1 MRTRILISCLAL
13 LVAASGA
20 RGAEIP
26 RTADGRPD
34 LNGIWQVLNEAND
47 GLERHNAAH
56 APMLREGPRGP
67 LPAADVLRLGATV
80 AVPPSLGVIR
90 GGGPLP
96 YTEAAQAK
104 REALRADWVNTDPEV
119 KCYMPGVPRATYL
132 PYPFQIFQNEDD
144 VFIAYQFAGAVREIY
159 MTDPGEAPIDAWMG
173 WSHGRWEGDTLVVD
187 VTGLHDGSWLD
198 RTGTHHSNQLRVVER
213 YTLTGPDHI
222 AYEATI
228 EDPEVFT
235 EPFTIDMPLYR
246 RKDAGMQL
254 LEFKCVEFV
263 EELLY
268 GEWRRTPL
276 PRPTSGEAAQEEDR

>member
-1 MRTRILISCLAL
+1 MRAL
-13 LVAASGA
+13 PIFTLLSVLTSTAAA
-20 RGAEIP
+20 AELP

-34 LNGIWQVLNEAND
+34 LNGIWQTLSEAND
-47 GLERHNAAH
+47 GLERHVASH
-56 APMLREGPRGP
+56 APMLREGPYGP
-67 LPAADVLRLGATV
+67 LPAAEVLRLGAAI

-90 GGGPLP
+90 GGGALP
-96 YTEAAQAK
+96 YTPEAQAQ
-104 REALRADWVNTDPEV
+104 REILRADWVNADPEV

-132 PYPFQIFQNEDD
+132 PYPFQIFQAGDD

-159 MTDPGEAPIDAWMG
+159 MEDPGEAPIDAWMG
-173 WSHGRWEGDTLVVD
+173 WSHGWWEGDTLVVE

-198 RTGTHHSNQLRVVER
+198 RTGTHHSNRMRVVER

-222 AYEATI
+222 RYEATI

-235 EPFTIDMPLYR
+235 EPFTIEMPLYR
-246 RKDAGMQL
+246 RMEAGVQL

-268 GEWRRTPL
+268 GAWRRQPL
-276 PRPTSGEAAQEEDR
+276 PRPATAPEGGEGE